1 MGRSD
6 GDAGVTRDSDA
17 ADRGAP
23 QTTGP
28 QNVAVVIA
36 ARDDR
41 STIAATVR
49 ACRAIP
55 RVDLI
60 VVVDD
65 GSDDDTGAVARMAG
79 AAVVRHSVPRG
90 RSSAL
95 ETGVKVVA
103 MRDRADWPARHILF
117 LDPDLGDS
125 AVEAS
130 VLVDAVLS
138 GECDCALGVP
148 EHFDPFQMRG
158 PARSAA
164 RKLLVMTG
172 WVSRDP
178 LATNRCLTREA
189 LTKVMPFHVGSAV
202 DLAMTMDLLTSG
214 SRVRDFPCAFEHVPN
229 ESKPR
234 GSVWQ
239 PSRSD
244 AWVVLQTSRIKNIRA
259 LRRRLAK
266 QD

>member
-1 MGRSD
+1 MGKPDEDADVALS
-6 GDAGVTRDSDA
+6 GDRADA
-17 ADRGAP
+17 GAP

-41 STIAATVR
+41 HTIAATVR

-65 GSDDDTGAVARMAG
+65 GSEDDTGAVARMAG

-90 RSSAL
+90 RPSAL

-125 AVEAS
+125 AVESS
-130 VLVDAVLS
+130 VLVDAVMS

-148 EHFDPFQMRG
+148 EYLDPLQLRG

-164 RKLLVMTG
+164 RKLLATG
-172 WVSRDP
+172 LILRDP
-178 LATNRCLTREA
+178 MATNRCLTREA
-189 LTKVMPFHVGSAV
+189 LTSVMPFHVGSAV
-202 DLAMTMDLLTSG
+202 DLAMTMDLLAKGAKVSE
-214 SRVRDFPCAFEHVPN
+214 FPCAFEHVPN
-229 ESKPR
+229 ESKPK
-234 GSVWQ
+234 GSIWR

-244 AWVVLQTSRIKNIRA
+244 AWVVLQTSRIRNIRG

>member
-1 MGRSD
+1 MGRPD
-6 GDAGVTRDSDA
+6 GDAGVARNGDGADS
-17 ADRGAP
+17 GAP

-28 QNVAVVIA
+28 QNVAAVIA

-41 STIAATVR
+41 NTIAATVR

-55 RVDLI
+55 KVDLI

-65 GSDDDTGAVARMAG
+65 GSEDDTGAVARMAG

-125 AVEAS
+125 AVESS
-130 VLVDAVLS
+130 VLVDAVMS
-138 GECDCALGVP
+138 GECDCAIGVP
-148 EHFDPFQMRG
+148 EHFDPFQIRG

-164 RKLLVMTG
+164 RKLLAITG
-172 WVSRDP
+172 WMSRDP
-178 LATNRCLTREA
+178 LATNRCLTRAA
-189 LTKVMPFHVGSAV
+189 LMSVMPFHVGSAV
-202 DLAMTMDLLTSG
+202 DLAMTMDLLTTG
-214 SRVRDFPCAFEHVPN
+214 AKVHEYPCAFEHVPN

-234 GSVWQ
+234 GSRWR

-244 AWVVLQTSRIKNIRA
+244 AWVVLQTSRIKNLRG